1 VVIQQ
6 ALRMV
11 WVAVQ
16 LQQLIQFSHF
26 GTLLIIQLL
35 AIQLSQHLAAVLKT
49 IFPVPVFLNS

>member
-1 VVIQQ
+1 
-6 ALRMV
+6 MF

-35 AIQLSQHLAAVLKT
+35 AIQFSQHLAAVLKT